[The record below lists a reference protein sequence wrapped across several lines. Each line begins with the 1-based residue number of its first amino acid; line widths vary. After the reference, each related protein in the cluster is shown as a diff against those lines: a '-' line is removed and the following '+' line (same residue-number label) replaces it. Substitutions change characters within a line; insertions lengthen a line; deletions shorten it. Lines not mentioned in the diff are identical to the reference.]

1 MAPAA
6 ASRNGVLPDL
16 LPFVPPILVGLFLR
30 LYGLSGQ
37 IPVDDEWHSLNFVL
51 DKSFFAVLTTH
62 GLGANCIPQNVVNW
76 ILLHTVGWSEAALF
90 LPSVLCGIA
99 GLLLFPW
106 LISRLASRAVAVFF
120 SWLLAISPCVIF
132 YSRIVRPY
140 SMVLFFGFL
149 ALLCLALWT
158 RAGRPRLLL
167 AYALSGCAAIY
178 FHLYAALP
186 VLAPLG
192 ALFLLALGRR
202 QRDESAPWISAK
214 VLIGTGALM
223 GLLLLIVLGPA
234 HWKNPWWAHVLARDH
249 VTAGGLWEFLSL
261 LAGTRFAVS
270 KLAFAALVAGG
281 LLGWIRRDFRIGLVF
296 LSAWAAFGLLLLF
309 GTQEGM
315 HAAIQIARYD
325 IVMFPV
331 AMLLAATAL
340 EALAARLPSGLPPAA
355 RTGLGLLPIAGLLA
369 GSPLARTFDLPNN
382 FMHHSAFQD
391 SYLPFDDSRSR
402 LRLLTPFPQMPRER
416 VPAFYSALAGVP
428 AVKGIVE
435 YPMYI
440 GDPLNLYYYYQ
451 HFHRKPVAAGYVQDY
466 PFPPLSSG
474 NDFVTGATPIDY
486 VFSRAQILGLGN
498 RMRFA
503 NLVPI
508 LDAARLRRNHS
519 GWLLVVHR
527 DVLQETLDLRLDG
540 GNVVPPVLLPFSLD
554 AEFGPPV
561 FSDGQIM
568 AWKIP

>member
-16 LPFVPPILVGLFLR
+16 LPFVPPFLVGLFLR

-62 GLGANCIPQNVVNW
+62 GLGANCIPQNVVHW
-76 ILLHTVGWSEAALF
+76 ILLHAVGWSEAALF

-106 LISRLASRAVAVFF
+106 LISRLAGRTVAVFF

-132 YSRIVRPY
+132 YSRILRPY

-167 AYALSGCAAIY
+167 AYALTGFAAIY

-192 ALFLLALGRR
+192 GLFLFALFRR
-202 QRDESAPWISAK
+202 RANESAPWISAK
-214 VLIGTGALM
+214 ALVGAGALM
-223 GLLLLIVLGPA
+223 AALVLLFLGPA
-234 HWKNPWWAHVLARDH
+234 HFQNPWWAHVLARDH
-249 VTAGGLWEFLSL
+249 VTAHGLWEFLSL
-261 LAGTRFAVS
+261 LAGTRFAVA
-270 KLAFAALVAGG
+270 KLVFAALVAGG
-281 LLGWIRRDFRIGLVF
+281 LCGWIQKEFPVGLLFASV
-296 LSAWAAFGLLLLF
+296 WAAFCLLLMF
-309 GTQEGM
+309 ATQEGM
-315 HAAIQIARYD
+315 QAAIQIARYD
-325 IVMFPV
+325 IVLFPV

-340 EALAARLPSGLPPAA
+340 AALVARLPSGFPPAV

-369 GSPLARTFDLPNN
+369 GSPLWRTFALPNN

-391 SYLPFDDSRSR
+391 SYAPFDWARSR
-402 LRLLTPFPQMPRER
+402 KRALTPLPQMPRER
-416 VPAFYSALAGVP
+416 IPAFYAQLAADP
-428 AVKGIVE
+428 AVPGIVE

-440 GDPLNLYYYYQ
+440 GDPLNLHYYYQ
-451 HFHRKPVAAGYVQDY
+451 HFHRKPVAIGYVPDF
-466 PFPPLSSG
+466 PFAPLPSK
-474 NDFVTGATPIDY
+474 NDFIYQTTPVDY
-486 VFSRAQILGLGN
+486 VFSRAQALGLGDQMDF
-498 RMRFA
+498 R

-508 LDAARLRRNHS
+508 TDFARLRRNHS

-527 DVLQETLDLRLDG
+527 DILQETLNLHLDE
-540 GNVVPPVLLPFSLD
+540 GNAAPPVLLPFSLN

-561 FSDGQIM
+561 FSDSQIT